1 MEPTRIRDQSWFA
14 PILVVLGM
22 LFTGLVALMFLGSQ
36 VSGVLST
43 VGASVGG
50 PGTVWGSGDD
60 AGSDE
65 DGESG
70 DDGGDDGNGDATGD
84 SGTDPGS
91 ASGGIVH
98 AIARDDLLIIKTGS
112 LTLQVGAID
121 AAVAGATTRIDG
133 LGGFVSGS
141 DRSGTGREATATV
154 TFRVPAAQW
163 DDALTAMRALGSE
176 VLLEHSTTEDV
187 TGQVVDLGARI
198 RNLQVTEEA
207 LQSIMDRATVIK
219 DVLTVQ
225 AELTTVRGR
234 IEQLASEKAHL
245 EEQAAY
251 STLAVTF
258 VLEPAP
264 VLVEQQAGYDPATEV
279 DAASAS
285 LVGILQRLATAGIWF
300 GIVWLPVLAAL
311 AIVGGI
317 AFLVARRL
325 RGAAAGAQG

>member
-1 MEPTRIRDQSWFA
+1 MEPTRIRDRSWFA
-14 PILVVLGM
+14 PIVAVMVVI
-22 LFTGLVALMFLGSQ
+22 FIGLVSLTFLGSQ

-50 PGTVWGSGDD
+50 PGTVWGGGDD
-60 AGSDE
+60 SSGSD
-65 DGESG
+65 DGDSG
-70 DDGGDDGNGDATGD
+70 DDGIDDDGGDTGGSD
-84 SGTDPGS
+84 GEPGS
-91 ASGGIVH
+91 DSGGIVT

-112 LTLQVGAID
+112 LTLRVGAID
-121 AAVAGATTRIDG
+121 AAVADATARMAA
-133 LGGFVSGS
+133 LGGYVAGS
-141 DRSGTGREATATV
+141 DRSGTGREAVATV
-154 TFRVPAAQW
+154 TFRVPAAEW
-163 DDALTAMRALGSE
+163 DGAMTAMRALGSE
-176 VLLEHSTTEDV
+176 VLLEHSTTQDV

-198 RNLQVTEEA
+198 RNLQVTEQA
-207 LQSIMDRATVIK
+207 LQAIMDRATVIK

-258 VLEPAP
+258 ALEPAP
-264 VLVEQQAGYDPATEV
+264 VLVEQQAGYDPAAEV
-279 DAASAS
+279 DEASAS

-317 AFLVARRL
+317 TFLVVRRL
-325 RGAAAGAQG
+325 RRAVEGVPVA